1 MRFFFP
7 VWSRADL
14 RPFYESY
21 WNRFVLSI
29 IRSFKQNKTVFNS
42 TKISKKRGK
51 KGSSEGNEGKSKR
64 LVANVPGNTKP
75 YIQKTCT
82 KLFELCLKLE
92 TPLLSIG
99 YGHRRRYPWLKI
111 EIFATFYKLPWKSQ
125 KLVGSLTMLAWDCL
139 GQASDVYW

>member
-1 MRFFFP
+1 MCFFSL

-14 RPFYESY
+14 RPFYAESY
-21 WNRFVLSI
+21 LNWFVLSI
-29 IRSFKQNKTVFNS
+29 ILSFKQNS
-42 TKISKKRGK
+42 TETSKKKKREK

-75 YIQKTCT
+75 YKQKTCT

-111 EIFATFYKLPWKSQ
+111 ESFAKFYKLPWKSQ
-125 KLVGSLTMLAWDCL
+125 KLVRSLTMLAWDCL

>member
-1 MRFFFP
+1 MCFFFP

-21 WNRFVLSI
+21 WNRFVLAI
-29 IRSFKQNKTVFNS
+29 ILSFKQNKTVFNS
-42 TKISKKRGK
+42 TKISEKRGK

-64 LVANVPGNTKP
+64 LVANVP
-75 YIQKTCT
+75 T

-92 TPLLSIG
+92 TPLLSFG
-99 YGHRRRYPWLKI
+99 CGHRRRYPWLKI
-111 EIFATFYKLPWKSQ
+111 EIFAKFYKLPWKSQ